1 MTAIR
6 HWKRWAGLFVLGLLT
21 MPIAAQTSAPVRVAL
36 MGPELAG
43 SGEAALGLAEAELSG
58 REGVELLD
66 RATVGRVLRE
76 QDLAAGG
83 LVQAEDAIRL
93 GQLLA
98 VDVFIHVEPIPG
110 QEALG
115 MTAFETAQGIR
126 LLDRGVEGV
135 DAEALA
141 KGIAEGVESALA
153 KWGAVDGTGV
163 AVALMGVRNVD
174 LPNSRDG
181 ECDSIGALLERRLL
195 GSPDVVVVERKRLQ
209 SVNLDRE
216 IAPDRLEGR
225 LMTAPVLVELDVSQ
239 NGLEEGYRVTAHLSK
254 AKGGELGRV
263 QAEGQT
269 IASLTVELSD
279 RVLEQMKAGASIP
292 PASPAVE
299 AARFFRQAR
308 FWKAQGRVDLA
319 LAAAEAAY
327 ALDPTHPVMQVLLV
341 NTLYASANANMAGAR
356 PDALAYAAR
365 GIALMHREYETPVFS
380 DPEQKKQFTQ
390 LAADNGNFFR
400 GFGRAVGKS
409 REENPFTGEESEI
422 YAEFCREWRLASP
435 FAADAEEAASNWDLL
450 LFLGEGDAFYYCPD
464 SESAWAMYTA
474 SMKRWC
480 RERMATDRPHLTPS
494 LLTQLVT
501 SGTPGLSGP
510 PVDYRFRSGLWTFF
524 ETQESPILRLYA
536 RCGRLVDAERLG
548 EGSPES
554 REEGWGMFL
563 ADLFSAIQGS
573 GDPGDVDREHLY
585 RVALIVATRGRPSIR
600 SLDDHGR
607 EHMRQQLPGMIG
619 LFKAMILGGDVRDEV
634 LTAIKSLLSD
644 VHRAG
649 LTELWAKQLV
659 EIDQSISALPVHVN
673 SEMEPTELR
682 KLAVFHDW
690 VREQLEPGSTLPAPA
705 DNVRVEPVELMKP
718 GERFLG
724 HAAIVG
730 DNEGGAYVVSASDRP
745 SKLLLQK
752 WTLGSPHP
760 IVLGAAEPGG
770 PRHRTM
776 GSCRVAGVRDPC
788 LGKSVVVVPVE
799 DEGIFLFDRMVS
811 KVTSLHE
818 MTTLPITHP
827 LSVGLFGQTLYVGTD
842 DGYLV
847 SLDIH
852 TGAGEVLVA
861 SSRKEKKSPFD
872 DGPPVH
878 IVALMP
884 DADRGRIVFVA
895 SVVQAESHLGMAV
908 SDMSGIW
915 EYRLDT
921 GAFKPLISYRL
932 RPDDVLWCKK
942 VDDDSFVM
950 AVRSYG
956 SQVIR
961 YSLEADA
968 MDVLS
973 TIRPNGKIGGVESR
987 LLKNPGLK
995 QPEGDDLPIERRQA
1009 KLLPPFLA
1017 RGNWLWTSEPW
1028 GRLSMKTYQWEERP
1042 PFRMPDGT
1050 LKRIVP
1056 RLGIVPISDHQV
1068 LLAERDQLWLMTTGD
1083 ERIREAGEDTG
1094 P

>member
-1 MTAIR
+1 MKNRAQYWLMTVAT
-6 HWKRWAGLFVLGLLT
+6 ALSV
-21 MPIAAQTSAPVRVAL
+21 ASAQGGVRVAL
-36 MGPELAG
+36 SGSELSE
-43 SGEAALGLAEAELSG
+43 SGEAAVGLAEAAISG
-58 REGVELLD
+58 RPDLELLD
-66 RATVGRVLRE
+66 RSAISKVLRE
-76 QDLAAGG
+76 HKLLTDGFARP
-83 LVQAEDAIRL
+83 EDAIQL
-93 GQLLA
+93 GKVLS
-98 VDVFIHVEPIPG
+98 VDVFIHVEPVSE
-110 QEALG
+110 QNDLAV
-115 MTAFETAQGIR
+115 TAFETAQGIR
-126 LLDRGVEGV
+126 LLDEVFAGADASELAEGLEEGV
-135 DAEALA
+135 GKALDKWRA
-141 KGIAEGVESALA
+141 PPGLA
-153 KWGAVDGTGV
+153 RAI
-163 AVALMGVRNVD
+163 ALMSVRNVD
-174 LPNSRDG
+174 LPRSRNA
-181 ECDSIGALLERRLL
+181 ECDSLGTLLERRLL

-209 SVNLDRE
+209 SLNLDHDITVERPE
-216 IAPDRLEGR
+216 ERL
-225 LMTAPVLVELDVSQ
+225 LSAPVLLELDVSRSGADD
-239 NGLEEGYRVTAHLSK
+239 GLEATAFLSTL
-254 AKGGELGRV
+254 KGAELGRLH
-263 QAEGQT
+263 AESAT
-269 IASLTVELSD
+269 LPALA
-279 RVLEQMKAGASIP
+279 EQLCSMILDALKKEKAPP
-292 PASPAVE
+292 PAAPGLE
-299 AARFFRQAR
+299 AARFFRMAR
-308 FWKAQGRVDLA
+308 FWKAQGRLDLT
-319 LAAAEAAY
+319 LAAAEAAH
-327 ALDPTHPVMQVLLV
+327 ALDPTNPVMQVLLV
-341 NTLYASANANMAGAR
+341 NALYASANANMAGAR

-659 EIDQSISALPVHVN
+659 EIDQSISALPVQVN

-690 VREQLEPGSTLPAPA
+690 VREQLEPGSTLASPA

-895 SVVQAESHLGMAV
+895 SVMQAESHLGMAV

-932 RPDDVLWCKK
+932 RPDDVLWCKR

-995 QPEGDDLPIERRQA
+995 QPEADELPIERRQA
-1009 KLLPPFLA
+1009 SLLPPFLA

-1056 RLGIVPISDHQV
+1056 SLGIVPISDHQV